1 MQHKKGVTPI
11 VATVLLIGITITLAI
26 IIFAWARGFIAEQI
40 EKFGKSAEQVCEELS
55 YDADVVPAGANLYD
69 FYITNRGN
77 IPIYAIDIKQIGP
90 GKSQVD
96 RRTITIAEGQS
107 LKETLTL
114 ERASYDTIMI
124 MPVILG
130 NARGTANKKAYA
142 CPQQY
147 SKQIELPL

>member
-1 MQHKKGVTPI
+1 MQQKEGVSPI
-11 VATVLLIGITITLAI
+11 IATVLLIALTVTLAL
-26 IIFAWARGFIAEQI
+26 IIFAWARGFVTEQI

-55 YDADVVPAGANLYD
+55 FDAEIVPAGANLYD

-77 IPIYAIDIKQIGP
+77 IPIYALDIKKIGP
-90 GKSQVD
+90 GKSAID
-96 RRTITIAEGQS
+96 RRSITVTEGQS
-107 LKETLTL
+107 VKESITL
-114 ERASYDTIMI
+114 ERSVYDKVII

-147 SKQIELPL
+147 GKQILLPL

>member
-96 RRTITIAEGQS
+96 RRTITIAE
-107 LKETLTL
+107 
-114 ERASYDTIMI
+114 
-124 MPVILG
+124 
-130 NARGTANKKAYA
+130 
-142 CPQQY
+142 
-147 SKQIELPL
+147 